1 MHCCRPS
8 STSVQQL
15 LVRAFREV
23 VDCTLGDAILE
34 MSVDPAEGKSLLC
47 GLAGLFESI
56 VLEPAVV
63 AVIVCNFHAV
73 VSSELFEGALG
84 FDCFVGRR
92 ILH

>member
-15 LVRAFREV
+15 LARALGEV
-23 VDCTLGDAILE
+23 ADCALGDAILE
-34 MSVDPAEGKSLLC
+34 MSVDPAEGESLLC
-47 GLAGLFESI
+47 ILAGLCERV
-56 VLEPAVV
+56 VLESAIV
-63 AVIVCNFHAV
+63 AVIVCDFYAV
-73 VSSELFEGALG
+73 VSGELFEGALG